1 MPDLKELR
9 CYVAEFIGT
18 FVLVFLG
25 CGAIAALPDTESKFL
40 IVNVVFGLAVAVM
53 IYSIGH
59 ISRAHFNP
67 AVTLGFAIVKRIS
80 WRCAIGYWLAQF
92 TAAITA
98 ASAIRTIL
106 PGAVLGATTPS
117 VPNSIAIIVEALA
130 TFFLMFVIM
139 GTATDRRAAPGFAGA
154 AIGATVL
161 IDGLFAGRLT
171 GNSLNPARSLGPA
184 LFQSGAMDS
193 LWIYF
198 IGPALGSAFAAVV
211 YTWLAR
217 GNQTEAVPQSCC

>member
-1 MPDLKELR
+1 MPDQKELR

-53 IYSIGH
+53 IYSVGH

-80 WRCAIGYWLAQF
+80 WRCAICYWLAQF

-98 ASAIRTIL
+98 AAAIRTIL

-139 GTATDRRAAPGFAGA
+139 GTATDR
-154 AIGATVL
+154 
-161 IDGLFAGRLT
+161 
-171 GNSLNPARSLGPA
+171 
-184 LFQSGAMDS
+184 
-193 LWIYF
+193 
-198 IGPALGSAFAAVV
+198 
-211 YTWLAR
+211 
-217 GNQTEAVPQSCC
+217 

>member
-1 MPDLKELR
+1 MPDQKELR
-9 CYVAEFIGT
+9 CYLAEFLGT
-18 FVLVFLG
+18 FALVYLG
-25 CGAIAALPDTESKFL
+25 CGAIAALPNTESKFL

-53 IYSIGH
+53 IYSVGH

-67 AVTLGFAIVKRIS
+67 AVTLGFALVKRIS
-80 WRCAIGYWLAQF
+80 WRCAAGYWLAQF
-92 TAAITA
+92 TAAIA
-98 ASAIRTIL
+98 AAAILKTIL
-106 PGAVLGATTPS
+106 PGAPLGATTPS
-117 VPNSIAIIVEALA
+117 IPNLIAIMVEGIA

-139 GTATDRRAAPGFAGA
+139 GTATDRRAAHGFAGA
-154 AIGATVL
+154 AIGGIVL
-161 IDGLFAGRLT
+161 TDGLFAGRLT

-198 IGPALGSAFAAVV
+198 TGPAIGSALAAIV

-217 GNQTEAVPQSCC
+217 GNQTEATSQSCC